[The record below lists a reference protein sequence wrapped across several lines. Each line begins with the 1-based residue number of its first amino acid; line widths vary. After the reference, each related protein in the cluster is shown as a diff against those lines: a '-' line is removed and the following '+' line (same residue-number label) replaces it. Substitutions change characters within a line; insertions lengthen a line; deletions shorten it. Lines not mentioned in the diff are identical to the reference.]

1 MTDILKILLEKIERN
16 QSQIDQFF
24 QDKLMTPLF
33 YNSIDLRHSGSKIAP
48 VDVNCFPAGFNNLSA
63 VSKEIAKKTIEDF
76 LSKQF
81 PQVKRIIIL
90 PENHTRNLRYLENV
104 LALQEILADNG
115 KREVKIGSL
124 IAEIDDV
131 LTIDLDEQVG
141 KRQIT
146 LEKLVRNGDKVITK
160 KDNFCPDLIVA
171 NNDFTDGLV
180 EILQNITQPI
190 IPSPKLGWYI
200 RKKSVH
206 FDIYNHIVEEFCQI
220 IDLDPWLISTMHRNC
235 NDVNFKEQKGIK
247 CLAKYVDELI
257 ASLKEKYQQYGIE
270 SEPYCY
276 VKADNG
282 TYGMAIMTV
291 KSGAELL
298 EINKKDRNKMNS
310 IKGSVQNTTAIIQ
323 EGIPTK
329 DLIKNMIAE
338 PMIYLI
344 GGEVVGNLFRVN
356 DARDVNISLNAA
368 GMSFYDLSD
377 LNDEDL
383 QLGLAKSDIS
393 KIYAVIAK
401 LSAAAAALE
410 SY

>member
-1 MTDILKILLEKIERN
+1 MTNILKLLLEKIEQN
-16 QSQIDQFF
+16 QPKIDQFF
-24 QDKLMTPLF
+24 QDKLLNPLF
-33 YNSIDLRHSGSKIAP
+33 YNSVDLRHSGFKIAP
-48 VDVNCFPAGFNNLSA
+48 VDVNCFPAGSNNLSTN
-63 VSKEIAKKTIEDF
+63 SREIAKKTVANF
-76 LSKQF
+76 LSKKF
-81 PQVKRIIIL
+81 PQAKQILIL

-115 KREVKIGSL
+115 KREVRIGSL
-124 IAEIDDV
+124 IAEIEDV
-131 LTIDLDEQVG
+131 LTIDLEIEQPG

-146 LEKLVRNGDKVITK
+146 LEKLLRNGDKIVTK
-160 KDNFCPDLIVA
+160 NNFCPDLIIA
-171 NNDFTDGLV
+171 NNDFTDGLID
-180 EILQNITQPI
+180 ILQNITQPI
-190 IPSPKLGWYI
+190 IPSPNLGWYV

-206 FDIYNHIVEEFCQI
+206 FDIYNQVVAEFCQI

-235 NDVNFKEQKGIK
+235 SDVNFKEQKGIK

-257 ASLKEKYQQYGIE
+257 AKLREKYQQYGIE

-298 EINKKDRNKMNS
+298 EINKKDRNKMNN

-323 EGIPTK
+323 EGVPTK

-344 GGEVVGNLFRVN
+344 AGEVVGNLFRVN

-368 GMSFYDLSD
+368 GMSFYDLNNLS
-377 LNDEDL
+377 DEDL
-383 QLGLAKSDIS
+383 QLGLVKSDIS
-393 KIYAVIAK
+393 KIYTVIAK
-401 LSAAAAALE
+401 LSALAAALE